1 MTLRAT
7 LHALKVTAAVTA
19 LLYAIAHSPG
29 RETSA
34 GATGLARRPVAVR
47 GAGPR

>member
-19 LLYAIAHSPG
+19 LLYAIAHSGLEASAAAPG
-29 RETSA
+29 L
-34 GATGLARRPVAVR
+34 GRRPVAIL

>member
-29 RETSA
+29 REASA
-34 GATGLARRPVAVR
+34 AAPGLGRRPVAIL
-47 GAGPR
+47 GAGLR